1 VTRTSG
7 GVGGRE
13 PRGSPLSRLG
23 FLRSVY
29 ACDPLVNGKKEKD
42 VKPDTLLRQGL
53 LLEYTTLGWNVV
65 GVCITLFAAL
75 RARSVALA
83 GFGLDSVIEIGAS
96 LVVIWQLTAAGTD
109 RQPRALHL
117 IGAAFFALAI
127 YMLVQS

>member
-1 VTRTSG
+1 MYNGER
-7 GVGGRE
+7 
-13 PRGSPLSRLG
+13 PALG

-29 ACDPLVNGKKEKD
+29 ACDPFVNGKKEKD

-53 LLEYTTLGWNVV
+53 LLKYTTLGWNVV

-75 RARSVALA
+75 RARSLALA

-96 LVVIWQLTAAGTD
+96 LVVIWQLTGAGTD
-109 RQPRALHL
+109 RQHRALHL